1 MKVEKLKAYHLSLC
15 DYELGTH
22 WPSINRIYQN
32 YNRKETEEIIEA
44 YREASTV
51 LISRESSLFVCSTID
66 NVKLWA
72 IKKFKVKRPYLYTLE
87 LTGELYWVDASLYEK
102 VFECIDNGCGN
113 TERCQKDAIN
123 YWKEVNP
130 NEEYPVLVE
139 GLFKGTALI
148 IDKELYSI

>member
-1 MKVEKLKAYHLSLC
+1 MKVEKLKAYHLSLL
-15 DYELGTH
+15 DYEKGMQ
-22 WPSINRIYQN
+22 WPSINRVYDEH
-32 YNRKETEEIIEA
+32 NRKETEEIIEA
-44 YREASTV
+44 YREATTV

-72 IKKFKVKRPYLYTLE
+72 IKKFKMKRPYLYTLE

-102 VFECIDNGCGN
+102 VFDCIDKGCGN